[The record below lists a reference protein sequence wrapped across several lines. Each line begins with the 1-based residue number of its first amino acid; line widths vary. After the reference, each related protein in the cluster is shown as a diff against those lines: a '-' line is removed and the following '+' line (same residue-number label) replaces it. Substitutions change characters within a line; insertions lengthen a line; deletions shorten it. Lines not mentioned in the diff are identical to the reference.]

1 MAQTM
6 MLTSTERVD
15 LQRTIAESD
24 IADSSLTND
33 DIDALID
40 LFEAWL
46 ERREEQG

>member
-1 MAQTM
+1 

-15 LQRTIAESD
+15 LQRTMAESSITD
-24 IADSSLTND
+24 GALGNE

-40 LFEAWL
+40 LFDAWL

>member
-1 MAQTM
+1 

-15 LQRTIAESD
+15 LQRAIAESNITD
-24 IADSSLTND
+24 GALENE

-40 LFEAWL
+40 LFDAWL